1 MGTVGISFGSPTS
14 GNGFDVSS
22 TVSQIVANLQAVE
35 TPWKTKLSSLES
47 QDTVLS
53 TLGTDLSTLATD
65 LENLTDFQGVLAGKE
80 GSSSNTDVLA
90 LTSASTTASA
100 GTHSVL
106 VTQLAQTSAAASDVV
121 ANASDTLSGSIT
133 VQVGTGTAQTID
145 IDSSN
150 PTLAGLAAAINAAGI
165 GVTASIISDT
175 SGSRLSLVSGT
186 SGETGQLTVT
196 SSLTDTSN
204 SDASVGLSTIVD
216 GQNAELTVDG
226 ISITSAS
233 NTITTAISGVTF
245 QLLSKSDTAVQVVIT
260 NDTSSVESAISTF
273 VSDYNTLMKAV
284 NAQEGNDSSGN
295 AEPLYGSTV
304 LAQIQEQLLSAI
316 TGQEGSGSVT
326 SLYQLGI
333 TPNTDGTLSLNTDT
347 LDSILNSNYTD
358 VISFFQDTGSF
369 GADFTD
375 TLGNLGNDHT
385 YGAIYLALKE
395 NSSQESD
402 LNDSIS
408 NEDALISTKESLL
421 TTELTQANEI
431 LQEIPSQIQY
441 VDEIYSAITGY
452 NAKS

>member
-1 MGTVGISFGSPTS
+1 MGISFGNPTS

-65 LENLTDFQGVLAGKE
+65 LQNLTDFQSVLAGKE
-80 GSSSNTDVLA
+80 GSSSNTDVLS
-90 LTSASTTASA
+90 LTSAGTTASA
-100 GTHSVL
+100 GTHTIL
-106 VTQLAQTSAAASDVV
+106 VNQLAQTSSAASDVI
-121 ANASDTLSGSIT
+121 ANASDTLSGSVTI
-133 VQVGTGTAQTID
+133 QIGSGTAQTISV
-145 IDSSN
+145 DSST
-150 PTLAGLAAAINAAGI
+150 PTLAGLSAAINAAGI
-165 GVTASIISDT
+165 GVTASVVTDLN
-175 SGSRLSLVSGT
+175 GSRLSLVSGT
-186 SGETGQLTVT
+186 SGAAGQLTVS
-196 SSLTDTSN
+196 SSLADTSN
-204 SDASVGLSTIVD
+204 SNASVGLSTVVD

-226 ISITSAS
+226 VSITSDS

-260 NDTSSVESAISTF
+260 NDTASVESAISTF

-284 NAQEGNDSSGN
+284 NAQEGDDASGN

-316 TGQEGSGSVT
+316 TGQTGSGTVT

-333 TPNTDGTLSLNTDT
+333 TPNTDGTLSLNTDM
-347 LDSILNSNYTD
+347 LDSVLNSNYTD
-358 VISFFQDTGSF
+358 VVSFFQDSGSF
-369 GADFTD
+369 GANLTD
-375 TLGNLGNDHT
+375 TLNNLGSDHT
-385 YGAIYLALKE
+385 YGAIYLALQE

-408 NEDALISTKESLL
+408 NEDALIATKQSLL
-421 TTELTQANEI
+421 TTELNNANTI

-452 NAKS
+452 NVKSNG

>member
-165 GVTASIISDT
+165 GVTASIISDI

-186 SGETGQLTVT
+186 SGEAGQLTVT

-369 GADFTD
+369 GASFSD
-375 TLGNLGNDHT
+375 TLDNLGNDHT